1 VTTAN
6 ALAAS
11 DRASVLDRLER
22 ETFDCLVIGGGI
34 TGAGI
39 AREAA
44 LRGLSVALLEAED
57 YASGT
62 SSRSSKLIHGGL
74 RYLAMGDVALV
85 RQTALERKKIHRL
98 APHLAEP
105 RWLVV
110 PARSRAGLL
119 KLRAAI
125 TAYEKLGAVE
135 ESDRH
140 RNWGRRELEA
150 LEPVL
155 ERKRFGYACV
165 YREYLTDDSR
175 LVLATLRAA
184 AGAGAA
190 LLNLARVNRILQ
202 ERERAT
208 GVEACCGESGRRFRV
223 RARCVI
229 NAAGP
234 WVDAVRGLAEPGV
247 PPLLHLS
254 KGIHVVLPAARLPAR
269 HMLILNTGDRRS
281 IFVIPRHG
289 VVYVGTT
296 DTSYEAGHDL
306 WPAIDA
312 EDVSYLIDTL
322 NANLAIDPIRAD
334 EVIAAWAGLRP
345 LIAEPG
351 KAPHEISRRDEVL
364 VGPSGVVTIA
374 GGKLT
379 GFRPMAQETLEKA
392 AQVADLRVSPPLGE
406 LSPLPGGDFDGD
418 LSALSARLV
427 AEHGLPAETADR
439 LALCYGAES
448 PQLAA
453 RGTRPLVP
461 GSTILASE
469 IDWAV
474 EVEGALRLED
484 VHYRRTRAALYHP
497 EAREAGLA
505 ASAARMAVLLGWDDA
520 RREAEIAGVLQRLA
534 ADLAFRTEVAAA

>member
-1 VTTAN
+1 VTTAS

-11 DRASVLDRLER
+11 TRSAVLDRLER
-22 ETFDCLVIGGGI
+22 ETFDCVVIGGGI

-44 LRGLSVALLEAED
+44 LRGLSVALLEADD

-85 RQTALERKKIHRL
+85 RQTALERKKIYGL

-125 TAYEKLGAVE
+125 ATYERLGAVE
-135 ESDRH
+135 EQDRH
-140 RNWGRRELEA
+140 RNWGRSELEA
-150 LEPVL
+150 EEPVL
-155 ERKRFGYACV
+155 ERRHIAHACV

-190 LLNLARVNRILQ
+190 LLNLARVDRILV
-202 ERERAT
+202 EGERAA
-208 GVEACCGESGRRFRV
+208 GVEACCGESGRRIRV

-234 WVDAVRGLAEPGV
+234 WVDAVRTLEDAGA

-254 KGIHVVLPAARLPAR
+254 KGIHIVLPAARLPAR
-269 HMLILNTGDRRS
+269 NMLILNTADRRS

-296 DTSYEAGHDL
+296 DTSYEGGHDL
-306 WPAIDA
+306 WPPIERD
-312 EDVSYLIDTL
+312 DVTYLLDTL
-322 NANLAIDPIRAD
+322 NANLSVDPLHPD

-351 KAPHEISRRDEVL
+351 KAPQEISRRDEVV

-379 GFRPMAQETLEKA
+379 GFRPMARETLEKA
-392 AQVADLRVSPPLGE
+392 AEVADLDLAPPLE
-406 LSPLPGGDFDGD
+406 RLEPLPGGDFDGD
-418 LSALSARLV
+418 LAALSGALV
-427 AEHGLPAETADR
+427 TEHGLSAEAADR
-439 LALCYGAES
+439 LALCYGTEAS
-448 PQLAA
+448 SLAS
-453 RGTRPLVP
+453 RGTEPLVP
-461 GSTILASE
+461 GSTILTSE

-484 VHYRRTRAALYHP
+484 VHYRRTRAAFYHP
-497 EAREAGLA
+497 EAREAGVA
-505 ASAARMAVLLGWDDA
+505 ASAERMASLLGWDDA
-520 RREAEIAGVLQRLA
+520 RREAEVAGVLRRLA
-534 ADLAFRTEVAAA
+534 ADLRFRAEVAAA